1 MTQLPN
7 DAATPRTEHAVLIR
21 RAEVMKMTGILSR
34 STLYRWIADGA
45 MVAPIKIGPRCSA
58 WDRAAVQAWVDSKL
72 AA

>member
-1 MTQLPN
+1 
-7 DAATPRTEHAVLIR
+7 
-21 RAEVMKMTGILSR
+21 MKMTGILSR